1 MNGSLGSLIILLY
14 NIYFTISFY
23 IYVYIYVLEY
33 IVHSGNLTT
42 QILQIYFVKFIL

>member
-23 IYVYIYVLEY
+23 TYVYIYRFLNILY
-33 IVHSGNLTT
+33 IVE
-42 QILQIYFVKFIL
+42 I